1 MLVMPVLRDYLSDAH
16 VRALAGS
23 GLLDR
28 EINDPRW
35 NERFHLIARQLMAA
49 LVIHSIL
56 EEFGVAT
63 PNTVDLLPLLQLA
76 QTAAAGERIWG
87 RRVEAILRE
96 FTTDANLAKHRRV
109 FRSRL

>member
-35 NERFHLIARQLMAA
+35 NERFHFIVRQLLTA
-49 LVIHSIL
+49 LLIHAIL
-56 EEFGVAT
+56 ADLGVAT
-63 PNTVDLLPLLQLA
+63 PNTVDLLPLLRLA
-76 QTAAAGERIWG
+76 QTAVGGDRIWDH
-87 RRVEAILRE
+87 RVEAILRE
-96 FTTDANLAKHRRV
+96 FNSDANLAKHRRV
-109 FRSRL
+109 FQSNL